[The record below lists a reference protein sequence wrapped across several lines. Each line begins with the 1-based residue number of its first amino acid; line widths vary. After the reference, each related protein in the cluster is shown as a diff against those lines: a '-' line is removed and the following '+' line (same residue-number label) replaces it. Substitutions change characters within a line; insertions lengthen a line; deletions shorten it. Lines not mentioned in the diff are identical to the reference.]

1 MKSLAVTKDL
11 KLEVVEVPMPE
22 CEDNK
27 VLVKTLAC
35 GVCNGTDTKILHGKF
50 KNIDTSEYPCL
61 LGHEGIGEVV
71 KVGKN
76 VTGFEVGDKIM
87 LPFIENPPVG
97 YSSYWGAYSEYA
109 ICGDWKAM
117 ANNGRGPG
125 SDGFG
130 EFYYTQSKLPRDIDP
145 VDATMIITFREVL
158 AAAKKFGFG
167 PGKSVAIFG
176 AGPVGLS
183 FVKFAKIL
191 GMAPIILFDIVD
203 EKLEE
208 AKKAGA
214 DYAFNSMNADPAQ
227 MVRELCKDGVDF
239 SLDAV
244 GINALINEG
253 MKLIKDGGTICVY
266 GISPN
271 LSVELDWSKAPY
283 NWKLNFQ
290 QFPDKVEEA
299 AAHNEI
305 MNWISLGLINPRD
318 FISHVIE
325 FKDILSAFDI
335 IEKKQPCKKIVI
347 KY

>member
-11 KLEVVEVPMPE
+11 NLEVVEVPVPK

-35 GVCNGTDTKILHGKF
+35 GVCNGTDTKILHGNF
-50 KNIDTSEYPCL
+50 KNIDPAEYPCL
-61 LGHEGIGEVV
+61 LGHEGVGEVV
-71 KVGKN
+71 EVGKN
-76 VTGFEVGDKIM
+76 VTSFEVGDKIL
-87 LPFIENPPVG
+87 LPFIENPPEG

-117 ANNGRGPG
+117 ANNGQGPG
-125 SDGFG
+125 SDAFG

-145 VDATMIITFREVL
+145 IDATMIITFREVL
-158 AAAKKFGFG
+158 SAAKKFGFG

-183 FVKFAKIL
+183 FAKFAKML

-208 AKKAGA
+208 AKKEGV
-214 DYAFNSMNADPAQ
+214 DYAFNSTKVNPAEE
-227 MVRELCKDGVDF
+227 VRKVCKDGVDF

-244 GINALINEG
+244 GINALINED

-290 QFPDKVEEA
+290 QFPDKVAEA

-305 MNWISLGLINPRD
+305 MNWIGLGLLNPRD
-318 FISHVIE
+318 FISHVID
-325 FKDILSAFDI
+325 FKDVLDAFDI

-347 KY
+347 RY